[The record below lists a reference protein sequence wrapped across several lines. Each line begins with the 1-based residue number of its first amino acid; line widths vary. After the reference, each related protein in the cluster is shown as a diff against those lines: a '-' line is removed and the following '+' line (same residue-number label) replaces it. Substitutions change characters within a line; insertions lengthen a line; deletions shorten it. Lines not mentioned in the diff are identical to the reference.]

1 MRLDTPWD
9 KGASLSVVL
18 FRVPIPIQPSSFFLS
33 PFPTT
38 RPRNNREEAA
48 PHFCA
53 TDPQSLCSDFFI
65 LGYFLSLSPFPIE
78 FECVP
83 GLRFLLPSFFF
94 PVQIGKTNVSPFFLL
109 VRNIRVTLCVFGV
122 YGAWGF
128 WVRDIVESFFGDFF
142 FFYFLS
148 LPLNFNRG
156 GYTKHLSDIS
166 FSLVR
171 ERERE
176 KQVKVFF
183 SLSPFLSPHPIE
195 SFAAVPFSP
204 VYLLCKKG
212 MIGQGMFHSKENN
225 TKERNNPP

>member
-1 MRLDTPWD
+1 MCLVSMAHGVSGFETL
-9 KGASLSVVL
+9 LSH
-18 FRVPIPIQPSSFFLS
+18 FLG
-33 PFPTT
+33 
-38 RPRNNREEAA
+38 
-48 PHFCA
+48 
-53 TDPQSLCSDFFI
+53 I
-65 LGYFLSLSPFPIE
+65 
-78 FECVP
+78 
-83 GLRFLLPSFFF
+83 
-94 PVQIGKTNVSPFFLL
+94 
-109 VRNIRVTLCVFGV
+109 
-122 YGAWGF
+122 
-128 WVRDIVESFFGDFF
+128 FF

-212 MIGQGMFHSKENN
+212 GGMIGQGMFHSKENN